1 MLSANFGS
9 NPAQP
14 GFILI
19 LPLTSTAVEEQ
30 VVQER
35 IALLL
40 AVIGLYGVMPF
51 TVEHRTKEIRIRMAL
66 GEARPQVLTRILG
79 EALTFSPTTSPPA
92 APQAS
97 IQHPHCV

>member
-1 MLSANFGS
+1 MLSDRFGS

-35 IALLL
+35 I
-40 AVIGLYGVMPF
+40 GLYGVMIY
-51 TVEHRTKEIRIRMAL
+51 TVERRTKKIGIPWRL
-66 GEARPQVLTRILG
+66 VKPTHKS
-79 EALTFSPTTSPPA
+79 SPVSTVKRSPSRQLHRRSPR
-92 APQAS
+92 
-97 IQHPHCV
+97 CV

>member
-1 MLSANFGS
+1 MLSDEFGS
-9 NPAQP
+9 NPVQP
-14 GFILI
+14 CFILK
-19 LPLTSTAVEEQ
+19 LPLTRMTVEEQ

-66 GEARPQVLTRILG
+66 GEAHTQVLTRILG
-79 EALTFSPTTSPPA
+79 EALTFSPTTSPLA